1 MENCIHTSFVL
12 LSSDDNNW
20 TCNHSFEE
28 LQEISEADLKFKL
41 TIFDDEV
48 WKSGDV
54 AGFSRYHVSNYGR
67 VKRLK
72 EKQTKRTR
80 INDTLY
86 AYTIPEKILTGH
98 LAEDGYIYI
107 SMKDDSNNNANIAIH
122 RLVAFLFCPENRP
135 EKLKY
140 TTKEKKVV
148 DHINRT
154 RNDNRAVNLR
164 WASYSENGKNS
175 IRNANKKYDYK
186 NPLIDFNAKESDLI
200 SDVIPNVSA
209 RWFTKV
215 DFKDEVW
222 KIVRDYEEY
231 NVYVSNYGRIL
242 KPIYNSEETFIAYYY
257 DRKGYFYVTLPQ
269 RPFENCQQ

>member
-28 LQEISEADLKFKL
+28 LQEITEADLKFKL

-54 AGFSRYHVSNYGR
+54 AGFSRYYVSNYGR
-67 VKRLK
+67 IKRLK
-72 EKQTKRTR
+72 EKQTKRTG

-86 AYTIPEKILTGH
+86 TYIIPEKILTGH

-107 SMKDDSNNNANIAIH
+107 TMKDDSNNNANLAIH

-164 WASYSENGKNS
+164 WVSYSENGKNS

-269 RPFENCQQ
+269 RPFENSQQ